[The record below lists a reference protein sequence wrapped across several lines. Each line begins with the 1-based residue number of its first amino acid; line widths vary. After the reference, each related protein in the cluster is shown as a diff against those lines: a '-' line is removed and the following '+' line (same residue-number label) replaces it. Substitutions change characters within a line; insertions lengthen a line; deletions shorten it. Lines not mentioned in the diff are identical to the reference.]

1 MNPKIEIL
9 ISDITKISADAIV
22 NSANTALIKGSGICK
37 TIYKKREA
45 SPRLLRSFYNL
56 PSSFFAHLRQLIATA
71 GKKVLRFTRNNQWY
85 IA

>member
-37 TIYKKREA
+37 AIYEKTG
-45 SPRLLRSFYNL
+45 SL
-56 PSSFFAHLRQLIATA
+56 SSL
-71 GKKVLRFTRNNQWY
+71 GV
-85 IA
+85 